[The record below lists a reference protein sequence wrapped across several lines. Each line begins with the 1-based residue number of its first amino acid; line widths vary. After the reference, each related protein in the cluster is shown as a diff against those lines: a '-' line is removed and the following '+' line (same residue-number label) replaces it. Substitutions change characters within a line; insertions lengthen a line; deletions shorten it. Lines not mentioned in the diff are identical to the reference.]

1 VRAVRN
7 GVIASAVRK
16 TPYTTQGWR
25 PTSAVTQP
33 LNVAM
38 NGSGKVRNVAQSSSR
53 FCSMRPLWIRYEPI
67 QAISSMTAQQPT
79 MMRKLKNGIATGGQF
94 SGGMLSSPT
103 SPAERSSES
112 IKLPKGGGSVI
123 ANRFRW
129 FSTSGQ
135 ASSTSEAGFS
145 SCHRASIAA
154 IFAGWW

>member
-1 VRAVRN
+1 MLTAS
-7 GVIASAVRK
+7 IA
-16 TPYTTQGWR
+16 TQNMTTAILLQGRDEPSTRGGARRR
-25 PTSAVTQP
+25 PTSAGWGRRQP
-33 LNVAM
+33 VAPP
-38 NGSGKVRNVAQSSSR
+38 GVLGDQR
-53 FCSMRPLWIRYEPI
+53 
-67 QAISSMTAQQPT
+67 
-79 MMRKLKNGIATGGQF
+79 ATGGQF

-129 FSTSGQ
+129 FFSSGQ
-135 ASSTSEAGFS
+135 ASRTSEAGFS